1 MIARWNVFLCEW
13 FRFSTPSP
21 MLSHG
26 PRCPTF
32 FSGSRLGFG
41 EAGRSWFGCYRLSE
55 GCRFDRVTPPDQ
67 HEPASDTGWLTS
79 TGVACGGL
87 AAFVAQIPLA
97 GVPHVTDE
105 VAYTLQARLFAAG
118 QRVGPAADNASMWL
132 MPFWSNEGPMFS
144 PFPPGWPALLAV
156 GEWAQL
162 GAWVNPLIA
171 CFLPWVAYRIA
182 LAISDR
188 RVARLAAVAMALSP
202 GVLILAGSRMSH
214 TSVLL
219 GLGILAV
226 TVLSPSPRRWLL
238 GAAAAAY
245 VVLARP
251 YDAALLA
258 GPLLLYGLPSAR
270 RDRSLAVWIGLPG
283 VAAGLILWDNMQL
296 TGSPWS
302 FPMSVWYD
310 AWQGRPGCNGLGFGD
325 DIGCA
330 PTLGSFGH
338 TPAKAIS
345 LGAEAWQRF
354 DRLLLGVSG
363 GSVLA
368 AVGAWRLRDKRL
380 WLWVMLVVLGYALYW
395 SPGRAYGARFYHPLY
410 VVVPVM
416 MVVPFAR
423 FRQLWVI
430 LGIAVVSL
438 WGLSRQLPELSDSY
452 WCVDDHLVDTLA
464 DNGITEGVVFMKA
477 EGRRPAS
484 WPGLGVEAFQ
494 CDPML
499 EAGDGWGLADPATMT
514 GGLQIRHALPDR
526 ASTVAFMEAHHPG
539 VQAWLVV
546 HDVADDR
553 RQVRALGVLAP
564 R

>member
-1 MIARWNVFLCEW
+1 MIARWNVFVRTVPFLDPVSDAQPQSEVPDIF
-13 FRFSTPSP
+13 FRLTTR
-21 MLSHG
+21 
-26 PRCPTF
+26 PRRGGAVVVWCP
-32 FSGSRLGFG
+32 
-41 EAGRSWFGCYRLSE
+41 
-55 GCRFDRVTPPDQ
+55 GCRRVWFDRVTPPDQ

-182 LAISDR
+182 LATSDR

-354 DRLLLGVSG
+354 DRLLLGVREAACWLPWVHGVFGTSG
-363 GSVLA
+363 CGS
-368 AVGAWRLRDKRL
+368 G
-380 WLWVMLVVLGYALYW
+380 
-395 SPGRAYGARFYHPLY
+395 
-410 VVVPVM
+410 
-416 MVVPFAR
+416 
-423 FRQLWVI
+423 
-430 LGIAVVSL
+430 
-438 WGLSRQLPELSDSY
+438 
-452 WCVDDHLVDTLA
+452 
-464 DNGITEGVVFMKA
+464 
-477 EGRRPAS
+477 
-484 WPGLGVEAFQ
+484 
-494 CDPML
+494 
-499 EAGDGWGLADPATMT
+499 
-514 GGLQIRHALPDR
+514 
-526 ASTVAFMEAHHPG
+526 
-539 VQAWLVV
+539 
-546 HDVADDR
+546 
-553 RQVRALGVLAP
+553 
-564 R
+564 